1 MICCVRRFWEEWD
14 DVMKKKERKLC
25 RALDRRMGLVK
36 GANEVL
42 ARSSKESKCAIIRT
56 ARKEKLRCS
65 K

>member
-1 MICCVRRFWEEWD
+1 
-14 DVMKKKERKLC
+14 MKKKERKLC

-42 ARSSKESKCAIIRT
+42 AHSSKESKCAIICT